1 MPNPLATTAILI
13 RHGERDEPS
22 PTVPDPHLNAAG
34 NVRAQT
40 LIHVVGKSGIKA
52 IYTSHFLRTKETAQ
66 PLALHLSLS
75 PIQMDEAS
83 KIKNDILSK
92 HAGQTVLVV
101 GHTDTIPELIKQFA
115 GGSKFNIAD
124 QEFDKLFIVTV
135 FDSSRAHV
143 TELKYGN
150 PD

>member
-13 RHGERDEPS
+13 RHGERDE
-22 PTVPDPHLNAAG
+22 TVPDPHLNAAG
-34 NVRAQT
+34 KARAQT

-52 IYTSHFLRTKETAQ
+52 IYTSQAIRTKETAQ
-66 PLALHLSLS
+66 PLALQLGLS
-75 PIQMDEAS
+75 PMQIEEAA

-115 GGSKFNIAD
+115 AGSNFNIAA

-135 FDSSRAHV
+135 FDSSRAQV
-143 TELKYGN
+143 TELKFGN
-150 PD
+150 PN

>member
-34 NVRAQT
+34 KARAQT
-40 LIHVVGKSGIKA
+40 LIHVVGKSGIKG
-52 IYTSHFLRTKETAQ
+52 I
-66 PLALHLSLS
+66 
-75 PIQMDEAS
+75 
-83 KIKNDILSK
+83 
-92 HAGQTVLVV
+92 

-115 GGSKFNIAD
+115 GGSNFNIAD
-124 QEFDKLFIVTV
+124 PEFDKLFIVTV

-150 PD
+150 PN